1 MKNNRWR
8 SIMRPRTTK
17 VGIGALVVVLG
28 LAATPTPAFAH
39 VAIEGVG
46 GFWGGLLHPL
56 LVPQHALA
64 LVVLGL
70 FVGQQRERR
79 MACVVFA
86 VALLAGLAAIASAV
100 GATPAATVLL
110 ATTMLAG
117 VLVAVGRLLP
127 GFIGWALAAVT
138 GVSVGLDSPPQA
150 ITIAEGDVMLAGT
163 AVGALL
169 LLLAVVAAASVAHH
183 PVAKLAVRILGS
195 WIAAS
200 AMLMLA
206 VDLSR

>member
-1 MKNNRWR
+1 MSMRRW
-8 SIMRPRTTK
+8 PF
-17 VGIGALVVVLG
+17 VALGMLV
-28 LAATPTPAFAH
+28 TSTPAFAH

-56 LVPQHALA
+56 LVPPHVLALA
-64 LVVLGL
+64 ALGL
-70 FVGQQRERR
+70 FIGQQRERR
-79 MACVVFA
+79 IPCVVFA
-86 VALLAGLAAIASAV
+86 LALAAGLIAIASAV

-110 ATTMLAG
+110 TTTMLAG
-117 VLVAVGRLLP
+117 ILVAVARWLP
-127 GFIGWALAAVT
+127 APVGWVLAVVT

-150 ITIAEGDVMLAGT
+150 ITIAEGNVMLAGT

-169 LLLAVVAAASVAHH
+169 LLLAVVAVAGLARH
-183 PVAKLAVRILGS
+183 PLATLAMRILGS

-206 VDLSR
+206 VASVS

>member
-1 MKNNRWR
+1 
-8 SIMRPRTTK
+8 MRPRKTA
-17 VGIGALVVVLG
+17 VGIGTLVLALSH
-28 LAATPTPAFAH
+28 AITPTPALAH

-56 LVPQHALA
+56 LVPTHALA
-64 LVVLGL
+64 LVALGL
-70 FVGQQRERR
+70 FVGQQRECRIPC
-79 MACVVFA
+79 AVFI
-86 VALLAGLAAIASAV
+86 VALVAGLAAIASAV
-100 GATPAATVLL
+100 GATPAATVLF
-110 ATTMLAG
+110 TSTMLAG

-127 GFIGWALAAVT
+127 APIGWALAAVT

-150 ITIAEGDVMLAGT
+150 ITIAEGNAMLAGT

-169 LLLAVVAAASVAHH
+169 LLLAVVAAASVVRH
-183 PVAKLAVRILGS
+183 PMAKLAMRILGS

-206 VDLSR
+206 IALAN